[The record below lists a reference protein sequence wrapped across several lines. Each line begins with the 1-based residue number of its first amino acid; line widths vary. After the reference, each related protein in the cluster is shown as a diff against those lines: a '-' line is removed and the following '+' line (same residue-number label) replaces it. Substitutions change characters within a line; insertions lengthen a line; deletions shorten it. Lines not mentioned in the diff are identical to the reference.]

1 MNVTYKL
8 DLSYKTKNDS
18 DASPNR
24 NKEYLKST
32 AQKPTMSKE
41 ELKSVCN
48 LLLFEDSWTVEPR
61 PPCFNGGYFNF

>member
-8 DLSYKTKNDS
+8 DLSYKTKNDG

-41 ELKSVCN
+41 ELKSVSN

>member
-48 LLLFEDSWTVEPR
+48 LLLFED
-61 PPCFNGGYFNF
+61 F